1 MRITKEY
8 VFFYKDWLSNYQ
20 KTNFYYPDIN
30 LQIFNFTSTEQA
42 FMYFK
47 AIHFKDY
54 ETAKKIYET
63 RDNPDACRKLGRLVK
78 NYNDAEWDKIRYE
91 LFYDLNYQKYYQDSD
106 LAKKLLDPKFDNKTF
121 VEASPIDK
129 IWGIVLDENNDL
141 ILNPKNWKGLNYL
154 GEIITNVRKDIIE
167 TGFWNTSN
175 S

>member
-1 MRITKEY
+1 MRITDKY

-54 ETAKKIYET
+54 STAEKIYEI

-78 NYNDAEWDKIRYE
+78 NYDDNEWNKIRRE
-91 LFYDLNYQKYYQDSD
+91 LFYDLNYQKYYQDKK
-106 LAKKLLDPKFDNKTF
+106 LIEKLLDPKFDNKIF

-129 IWGIVLDENNDL
+129 IWGVGLAEDNDL
-141 ILNPKNWKGLNYL
+141 ILDPRNWKGLNYL
-154 GEIITNVRKDIIE
+154 GGIITSVRENLLE
-167 TGFWNTSN
+167 TY
-175 S
+175 